1 MFANSAVSQLYI
13 GERNKRANETDFL
26 HALELL
32 LIAYEVSTAAV
43 DTVARP
49 LPPSIAPGYYFV
61 LLVHFVCRIRR
72 VKGSLN

>member
-1 MFANSAVSQLYI
+1 MYANSTVSQLYV
-13 GERNKRANETDFL
+13 GERNMRANETDFL

-49 LPPSIAPGYYFV
+49 LPPSIAPGYYLYCWFTLCV
-61 LLVHFVCRIRR
+61 
-72 VKGSLN
+72 GQEE